1 MIKLIDILNEIGEG
15 TAQKYP
21 WTFKIERENDG
32 ITYFEYE
39 FKTATTPYSVILT
52 EEELNIGNGVYE
64 MMIAFGVGRSIGKQI
79 IQKATTSVGGKPSPS
94 GVNFNQVVNKG
105 EIFRVMA
112 TVIDI
117 VEDAIVRSEKKG
129 KPVAVLSFR
138 PTKEKETSSGYKLTD
153 QRAQLYKAYI
163 DKHLDRVQQTRVRNG
178 EVEVILK

>member
-1 MIKLIDILNEIGEG
+1 MIKLIDILNEIGDSS
-15 TAQKYP
+15 AQKYP

-52 EEELNIGNGVYE
+52 EEKLNAVNDVYE

-79 IQKATTSVGGKPSPS
+79 IQKATTSVGGKPSSS
-94 GVNFNQVVNKG
+94 GVDFNQVVNKG

-138 PTKEKETSSGYKLTD
+138 PTKKETSSGYKLTN